1 MWLLSG
7 LPFSLRSAYRA
18 QSTHA
23 LRTHAL
29 LPRIR
34 ESGPR
39 RHTRWGKHV
48 PQIADKP
55 KETEPST
62 MFNKVILIVRLEQN
76 ADAKNRSEQE
86 RVRFLNLA
94 TQESWKSDK
103 GDYETRT
110 EWHRVY
116 AWRNLSKFAKTPRTG

>member
-1 MWLLSG
+1 
-7 LPFSLRSAYRA
+7 
-18 QSTHA
+18 
-23 LRTHAL
+23 
-29 LPRIR
+29 
-34 ESGPR
+34 
-39 RHTRWGKHV
+39 
-48 PQIADKP
+48 
-55 KETEPST
+55 